1 MIKLKYQNNARQCY
15 MDTDSFI
22 IHIQTEDVYKD
33 IVDDVKKRFGTS
45 NYATKRPPQKRKNKK
60 VIGLMKD
67 KLGGTIMTEFAGL
80 RPKTYSCLIDDG
92 RGDNEVKGTNRLKFE
107 CYQKCLQNNI
117 VTLRS
122 QHRFKSE
129 AHNVFT
135 EEVNKIALSSDD
147 D

>member
-1 MIKLKYQNNARQCY
+1 MIKLKYQNNARLCY

-45 NYATKRPPQKRKNKK
+45 NYATKRPPQKRNKK

-92 RGDNEVKGTNRLKFE
+92 RGDNEVKGTNRFVINQRPKFE
-107 CYQKCLQNNI
+107 CYQKS
-117 VTLRS
+117 T
-122 QHRFKSE
+122 K
-129 AHNVFT
+129 
-135 EEVNKIALSSDD
+135 
-147 D
+147 